1 MPTLPLFLGVV
12 SKEYLQGMDL
22 LDVVSYHIK
31 HASGDRIDTQLK
43 ACFKICQL
51 FFNQAGTTDAF

>member
-43 ACFKICQL
+43 ACFKI
-51 FFNQAGTTDAF
+51 F